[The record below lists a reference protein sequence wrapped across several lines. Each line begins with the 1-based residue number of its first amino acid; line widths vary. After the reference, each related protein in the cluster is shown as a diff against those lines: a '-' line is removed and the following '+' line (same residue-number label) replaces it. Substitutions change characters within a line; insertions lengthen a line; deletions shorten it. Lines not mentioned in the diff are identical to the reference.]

1 MAGAAS
7 PVSNRGAT
15 PSLDMEVSGHSQS
28 RRDMATTPSKPRLSA
43 AERRRQ
49 IIEIALPE
57 FARTGY
63 FGTSTETIARLA
75 GISHAYLF
83 RLFGTKKELFLA
95 CAVRTCERTL
105 ATFREA
111 AARWHADHA
120 EPTVLA
126 AMGVAYRHM
135 LEDRELL
142 SLQMQLW
149 AACSSDSE
157 IREIAREHYGAV
169 IEEIERLS
177 GADPETLRSFVA
189 GGMLLN
195 VAASMSLDELAG
207 REAWASH
214 LLPHHKPTKER

>member
-1 MAGAAS
+1 M
-7 PVSNRGAT
+7 PDAT
-15 PSLDMEVSGHSQS
+15 RPA
-28 RRDMATTPSKPRLSA
+28 RRTA
-43 AERRRQ
+43 AERR
-49 IIEIALPE
+49 EELVEVALRH
-57 FARTGY
+57 FSVTGLH
-63 FGTSTETIARLA
+63 GTSTEAIAREA
-75 GISHAYLF
+75 GISHPYLF

-95 CAVRTCERTL
+95 CAVRTCDRTL

-111 AARWHADHA
+111 AARWHADHH
-120 EPTVLA
+120 EPTVLD
-126 AMGVAYRHM
+126 AMGAAYRRM

-214 LLPHHKPTKER
+214 LLPHHGTTKERDR

>member
-1 MAGAAS
+1 MTS
-7 PVSNRGAT
+7 T
-15 PSLDMEVSGHSQS
+15 PP
-28 RRDMATTPSKPRLSA
+28 RTRLSA
-43 AERRRQ
+43 DERRRQ
-49 IIEIALPE
+49 IVEIALPE
-57 FARTGY
+57 FARTGW
-63 FGTSTETIARLA
+63 FGTSTETIARRA

-83 RLFGTKKELFLA
+83 RLFGTKKGLFLA

-111 AARWHADHA
+111 AARWHAEGD
-120 EPTVLA
+120 EPTVLD
-126 AMGVAYRHM
+126 AMGVAYRRM

-157 IREIAREHYGAV
+157 IREIAREHYGVV

-214 LLPHHKPTKER
+214 LLPHQGTTKER